1 MGSLESLNEGQR
13 AVLQLLLGKGKSYD
27 EIARLL
33 HSDAGAVRRRAQGA
47 VNVLGPESSDVPG
60 DRRNEIADYLLGQQ
74 TASQRAA
81 TREYL
86 EDSAA
91 GRSWA
96 RSAMTGLAP
105 FAADDALPDIPAER
119 EEVAEAFDALDRR
132 TARQEEV
139 QRSSQLGGRLIAA
152 GLGVVLAIII
162 ILVVS
167 LTGGDGGGT
176 SASSTTPTTPTST
189 GTTTTL
195 GGDVRMAFD
204 GTLRPPA
211 GSDSTSRG
219 EVAIVV
225 FPQSKRI
232 RLALAATNLPPSS
245 SRGSA
250 YGVWFYTAPQQAQ
263 FLGFPDKPVGANGKL
278 QTVAD
283 LSPDTP
289 TYREVLLT
297 HETTQAPR
305 RPGTVVLRAR
315 LVRHRTTEAG
325 SGGATGTQTTP

>member
-47 VNVLGPESSDVPG
+47 VGVLGPDSADVPA
-60 DRRNEIADYLLGQQ
+60 DRRSEIADYLLGQQ

-86 EDSAA
+86 EGSAA

-96 RSAMTGLAP
+96 RSAAAGLAP
-105 FAADDALPDIPAER
+105 FAADGALPDIPSER

-167 LTGGDGGGT
+167 LTGGDGSGK
-176 SASSTTPTTPTST
+176 SASSTTPSTTGTTPT
-189 GTTTTL
+189 L
-195 GGDVRMAFD
+195 GGNARVLLE
-204 GTLRPPA
+204 GTLQPPE
-211 GSDSTSRG
+211 GSESTSRG
-219 EVAIVV
+219 EVALV
-225 FPQSKRI
+225 FFPESNRY
-232 RLALAATNLPPSS
+232 RLALAATKLPPSS
-245 SRGSA
+245 ARGSA
-250 YGVWFYTAPQQAQ
+250 YGVWFYNSPTEAQ
-263 FLGFPDKPVGANGKL
+263 FLGFPDKPVGADGRL

-283 LSPDTP
+283 LSRDTP
-289 TYREVLLT
+289 RFREVVLT
-297 HETTQAPR
+297 RESQQAPR
-305 RPGTVVLRAR
+305 RPGTIVLRAR
-315 LVRHRTTEAG
+315 LVLHKGTAAQ
-325 SGGATGTQTTP
+325 GATGSQTTP

>member
-47 VNVLGPESSDVPG
+47 VDVLGTDSSDVPG

-86 EDSAA
+86 EDSAT

-132 TARQEEV
+132 TARREEV

-176 SASSTTPTTPTST
+176 SASSTTPTST

-250 YGVWFYTAPQQAQ
+250 YGVWFYTSPGQAQ

-289 TYREVLLT
+289 TYHEVLLT
-297 HETTQAPR
+297 RETTRAPR
-305 RPGTVVLRAR
+305 RPGTVVLRAG
-315 LVRHRTTEAG
+315 LVRHTTTAAQPPG
-325 SGGATGTQTTP
+325 KTGTQTTP

>member
-47 VNVLGPESSDVPG
+47 VDVLGSDNADVPA
-60 DRRNEIADYLLGQQ
+60 DRRSEIADYLLGQQ

-86 EDSAA
+86 EGSAA

-96 RSAMTGLAP
+96 RSAAAGLAP

-132 TARQEEV
+132 TARREEV
-139 QRSSQLGGRLIAA
+139 QRSSQLGGRIIAA

-167 LTGGDGGGT
+167 LTGGGDSGT
-176 SASSTTPTTPTST
+176 SASSTTPTST
-189 GTTTTL
+189 QTTTTL
-195 GGDVRMAFD
+195 GGDARMAFD

-211 GSDSTSRG
+211 GNDSTSRG
-219 EVAIVV
+219 QVAIVV

-250 YGVWFYTAPQQAQ
+250 YGVWFYSSPQQAQ
-263 FLGFPDKPVGANGKL
+263 FLGFPDKPVGADGKL

-289 TYREVLLT
+289 TYHEVLLT

-305 RPGTVVLRAR
+305 RPGTVILRAR
-315 LVRHRTTEAG
+315 LVQHTTTDAQPRG
-325 SGGATGTQTTP
+325 KTGTQTTP

>member
-33 HSDAGAVRRRAQGA
+33 HSDPGAVRRRAQGA
-47 VNVLGPESSDVPG
+47 VDVLGPDGSDVPD
-60 DRRNEIADYLLGQQ
+60 DRRSEIADYLLGQQ

-86 EDSAA
+86 EGSAA
-91 GRSWA
+91 GRGWA
-96 RSAMTGLAP
+96 RAAMTGLAP

-132 TARQEEV
+132 TARREEV

-167 LTGGDGGGT
+167 LTGGGDSGT
-176 SASSTTPTTPTST
+176 SASSSTTPTST
-189 GTTTTL
+189 GTITTL
-195 GGDVRMAFD
+195 GGDARMAFD
-204 GTLRPPA
+204 GSLRPPA

-219 EVAIVV
+219 QVAIVV

-250 YGVWFYTAPQQAQ
+250 YGVWFYTSAQQAQ
-263 FLGFPDKPVGANGKL
+263 FLGFPNKPVGADGKL

-289 TYREVLLT
+289 KYREVLLT
-297 HETTQAPR
+297 RETSQAPR

-315 LVRHRTTEAG
+315 LVQRINTNAQSQG
-325 SGGATGTQTTP
+325 KTGTQTTP

>member
-33 HSDAGAVRRRAQGA
+33 HSDPGAVRRRAHGA
-47 VNVLGPESSDVPG
+47 VDALGPDSSEVPP
-60 DRRNEIADYLLGQQ
+60 DRRHEIADYLLGQQ

-86 EDSAA
+86 EGSAA
-91 GRSWA
+91 GRGWA
-96 RSAMTGLAP
+96 RSAASGLAP
-105 FAADDALPDIPAER
+105 FADDDALPDIPAER

-167 LTGGDGGGT
+167 LTGGDDSGP
-176 SASSTTPTTPTST
+176 SASTPTTSTTPTATST
-189 GTTTTL
+189 TDTL
-195 GGDVRMAFD
+195 GGNAQVFLGA
-204 GTLRPPA
+204 TLRPPQ
-211 GSDSTSRG
+211 GSDSPSRG
-219 EVAIVV
+219 EVAIVL
-225 FPQSKRI
+225 FPESKRY
-232 RLALAATNLPPSS
+232 RLALAATKLPPSS
-245 SRGSA
+245 RSGSA
-250 YGVWFYTAPQQAQ
+250 YGVWFYTSPKEAQ
-263 FLGFPDKPVGANGKL
+263 FLGFPDKVVGRDGKL

-283 LSPDTP
+283 LPPNTP
-289 TYREVLLT
+289 GYREVLLT
-297 HETTQAPR
+297 SERTDAPSK
-305 RPGTVVLRAR
+305 PGTIILRGR
-315 LVRHRTTEAG
+315 LVPTQSRGQGTTP
-325 SGGATGTQTTP
+325 TQTTP

>member
-33 HSDAGAVRRRAQGA
+33 HSDPGAVRRRAQGA
-47 VNVLGPESSDVPG
+47 VDVLGPDSSDVAG
-60 DRRNEIADYLLGQQ
+60 DRRSEIADYLLGQQ

-86 EDSAA
+86 EGSAA

-96 RSAMTGLAP
+96 RSAGTGLAP

-167 LTGGDGGGT
+167 LTGGGDSGKP
-176 SASSTTPTTPTST
+176 ASSTTPSATGTTPT
-189 GTTTTL
+189 L
-195 GGDVRMAFD
+195 GGNAQVFLE
-204 GTLRPPA
+204 GTLQPPK
-211 GSDSTSRG
+211 GSGSASSG
-219 EVAIVV
+219 QVALVY
-225 FPQSKRI
+225 FPDSKRY
-232 RLALAATNLPPSS
+232 RLALAATKLPPSS
-245 SRGSA
+245 AQGSA
-250 YGVWFYTAPQQAQ
+250 YGVWFYNSPKDVQ
-263 FLGFPDKPVGANGKL
+263 FLGFPDKVVGADGKL

-289 TYREVLLT
+289 GFREVLLT
-297 HETTQAPR
+297 RETDRSPQ

-315 LVRHRTTEAG
+315 LAARPQAG
-325 SGGATGTQTTP
+325 TGTGTQTQTTP